1 MNMNAKE
8 IKGIKYTEGEYFG
21 VGNLRT
27 YITNEGYCYFIGANT
42 DLEKLYDVLD
52 HKYIENPNPKENYV
66 PRYDVHP
73 LMNMNR
79 SYGLEIRDGK
89 FAIVTAEN
97 LVDRI
102 LKW

>member
-1 MNMNAKE
+1 MNVNGMIA
-8 IKGIKYTEGEYFG
+8 YTDGEFLGVENIRRYEGLDG
-21 VGNLRT
+21 AV
-27 YITNEGYCYFIGANT
+27 YFIGANA
-42 DLEKLYDVLD
+42 DLERLYDLLD
-52 HKYIENPNPKENYV
+52 RSDANSLGIPK

>member
-1 MNMNAKE
+1 MNVNGMIA
-8 IKGIKYTEGEYFG
+8 YTEGEFLGIGGLRLYETEE
-21 VGNLRT
+21 GNL
-27 YITNEGYCYFIGANT
+27 YFIGANA
-42 DLEKLYDVLD
+42 DLERLYDLL
-52 HKYIENPNPKENYV
+52 ENSDANFLGTPK

>member
-1 MNMNAKE
+1 MNMNGTIA
-8 IKGIKYTEGEYFG
+8 YTEGEFLG
-21 VGNLRT
+21 VGNLRRYET
-27 YITNEGYCYFIGANT
+27 ADGNLYFIGAND
-42 DLEKLYDVLD
+42 DLERLYDKMESV
-52 HKYIENPNPKENYV
+52 NKELRMYL

>member
-1 MNMNAKE
+1 MNMNGM
-8 IKGIKYTEGEYFG
+8 ITYTEGEFLG
-21 VGNLRT
+21 VKNLRR
-27 YITNEGYCYFIGANT
+27 YDGLDGAIYFIGANE
-42 DLEKLYDVLD
+42 DLERLYDKMESV
-52 HKYIENPNPKENYV
+52 NKELRMYL

>member
-1 MNMNAKE
+1 MNTSEAINFE
-8 IKGIKYTEGEYFG
+8 QGEFLGIE
-21 VGNLRT
+21 NLRK
-27 YITNEGYCYFIGANT
+27 YSGLDGAVYFIGSNA
-42 DLEKLYDVLD
+42 DLERLYDKMESVNKKL
-52 HKYIENPNPKENYV
+52 KMYS

>member
-1 MNMNAKE
+1 MRS
-8 IKGIKYTEGEYFG
+8 KGQINYLQGSWFDID
-21 VGNLRT
+21 NLRR
-27 YITNEGYCYFIGANT
+27 YDGVNGAVYFIGANA
-42 DLEKLYDVLD
+42 DLERLYDLLERSD
-52 HKYIENPNPKENYV
+52 ANSLGTPK
-66 PRYDVHP
+66 PRYDIHP

-79 SYGLEIRDGK
+79 NYGLEIRDGK